1 VQGVYKDSPAESA
14 GLRAGD
20 VILRLNDEQIAG
32 QLDLYNRE
40 ASIPPGSKVQLAG
53 LRDGNPFTL
62 EVKLGERPTLPLQPK
77 NG

>member
-1 VQGVYKDSPAESA
+1 
-14 GLRAGD
+14 
-20 VILRLNDEQIAG
+20 
-32 QLDLYNRE
+32 
-40 ASIPPGSKVQLAG
+40 

>member
-1 VQGVYKDSPAESA
+1 VQGVYPDSPAASA

-20 VILRLNDEQIAG
+20 VILRLNDEQVSG

-53 LRDGNPFTL
+53 MRDGNPFTV
-62 EVKLGERPTLPLQPK
+62 EVKLGERPTLPVQPK